1 MLLSEVASVETAQ
14 YESGYDVNNGGCPNR
29 QVLQI
34 TRHGMVATIILGAI
48 VGPSVYPRRYKTDTS
63 KRFPRLLSARSLPC
77 VPFPSTDFSA
87 LTTPLC
93 SGSITGYSILPSSV
107 TYYFILWQCTLPH
120 PHAMPYFTPRTRGTS
135 RSNHLHVPIGER
147 PARPVPSTSNA
158 R

>member
-1 MLLSEVASVETAQ
+1 MAGAQIGKCCKMAPLRMLFVVSDPQFGFGGKT
-14 YESGYDVNNGGCPNR
+14 NNK
-29 QVLQI
+29 
-34 TRHGMVATIILGAI
+34 TWMVATIILGAI

-63 KRFPRLLSARSLPC
+63 KRFPRLLSARSLLC
-77 VPFPSTDFSA
+77 VPFPSADFSA

-107 TYYFILWQCTLPH
+107 TYFILWQCTLPH